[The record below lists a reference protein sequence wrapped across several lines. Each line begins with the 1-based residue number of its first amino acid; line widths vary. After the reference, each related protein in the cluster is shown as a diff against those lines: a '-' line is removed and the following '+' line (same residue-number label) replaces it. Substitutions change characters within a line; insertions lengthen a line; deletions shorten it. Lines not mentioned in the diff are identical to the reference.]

1 MLNVRRPPEIDRI
14 IDLKKFASWVHDTRN
29 KQGLSLEILARCIS
43 DAGYPISQNKLYRLE
58 QHLKEDGKRPL
69 KTIDYELKIRLESV
83 LGESF
88 EQGESEEAI
97 LLTDVLTLIH
107 ELEKEVE
114 TRGEGLKPADNP
126 SLRKVQTEIVKLLKK
141 CR

>member
-14 IDLKKFASWVHDTRN
+14 IDLKKFAGWVHDKRTE
-29 KQGLSLEILARCIS
+29 QGLSLEVLARCIS

-88 EQGESEEAI
+88 EAGEDDQTI
-97 LLTDVLTLIH
+97 LLTDILALIKD
-107 ELEKEVE
+107 LEKDVKA
-114 TRGEGLKPADNP
+114 RGNSVKLADDLV
-126 SLRKVQTEIVKLLKK
+126 LRKVQTEMIKLLKK
-141 CR
+141 C